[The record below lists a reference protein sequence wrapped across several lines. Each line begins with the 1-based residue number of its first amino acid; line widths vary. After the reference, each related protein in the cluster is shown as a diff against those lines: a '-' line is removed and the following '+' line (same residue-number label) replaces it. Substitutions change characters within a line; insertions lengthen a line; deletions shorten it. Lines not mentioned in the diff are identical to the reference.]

1 MKYNSIEVVNNK
13 KFIYS
18 IILNSEKNG
27 NALNQLLIKELTHA
41 FKNLSKNLSC
51 RAIILESKSKIF
63 CAGADLKE
71 LKEMQNNNYK
81 KNLQDSKKLMN
92 LFKKILSIDKLVIA
106 KVNGAAIAG
115 GCGLATACDVVFGT
129 ENGKFGYTEVN
140 IGFVP
145 ALVSTFLSKRV
156 SDFVSK
162 ELFLT
167 GKILDSKQA
176 KKIHLI
182 DYYVKAEKLD
192 EKIEK
197 YIQDFLKKSSP
208 ESVSETKKML
218 YKFSEIEK
226 KMNLACAI
234 NAKSRNNKDCLKGI
248 SRFLK
253 KERNYWN

>member
-1 MKYNSIEVVNNK
+1 MRYNSIEIENKK
-13 KFIYS
+13 KFIHS
-18 IILNSEKNG
+18 IILKSEKNG
-27 NALNQLLIKELTHA
+27 NALNQLLIKELIHA
-41 FKNLSKNLSC
+41 FENLSKDLSC
-51 RAIILESKSKIF
+51 RVIILESKSNIF

-71 LKEMQNNNYK
+71 LKEMQNNDYK
-81 KNLQDSKKLMN
+81 KNLEDSKKLMN
-92 LFKKILSIDKLVIA
+92 LFQKILSIEKLVIA
-106 KVNGAAIAG
+106 KVDGAAIAG
-115 GCGLATACDVVFGT
+115 GCGLATACDIIFGT
-129 ENGKFGYTEVN
+129 ENAKFGYTEVN

-156 SDFVSK
+156 PDFLSK

-167 GKILDSKQA
+167 GKILDSQQA
-176 KKIHLI
+176 EKIHLI

-192 EKIEK
+192 KEIEK

-218 YKFSEIEK
+218 YKFLEIEK
-226 KMNLACAI
+226 KMNLACEI
-234 NAKSRNNKDCLKGI
+234 NAKSRKNKDCLKGI